1 MTPTVVLLFAASICA
16 DVAGQIFFKI
26 GAERLPD
33 FSADNRAAFF
43 KGLLADWWLLAGI
56 VTYALELIIWL
67 RILAEVPISVAFPI
81 ASANFL
87 GVALASHFLLEGENW
102 PGPMVRCGSH
112 HHGGGTRRGQYL
124 MGRRR
129 AWACNKQ
136 NNERQ

>member
-1 MTPTVVLLFAASICA
+1 MCNGGGEEPSVTPTVVLLFAGSICA

-33 FSADNRAAFF
+33 FNAENRAAFF
-43 KGLLADWWLLAGI
+43 KGLVADWWLLAGI

-87 GVALASHFLLEGENW
+87 GVALASHFLLKEKIGRAQW
-102 PGPMVRCGSH
+102 SGAVLITMGVALVAGS
-112 HHGGGTRRGQYL
+112 T
-124 MGRRR
+124 
-129 AWACNKQ
+129 
-136 NNERQ
+136 